1 MEETGKNH
9 FTCLQSLTNFIIK
22 CCIEYLAI
30 GRNKFTTSVAIRTDC
45 VVKIKYNYH
54 MYAAMMALIS
64 LNVEVYLTYGNYKG
78 KMILNV

>member
-22 CCIEYLAI
+22 CCIECIRAI

-45 VVKIKYNYH
+45 VVKFKY
-54 MYAAMMALIS
+54 MMALIS
-64 LNVEVYLTYGNYKG
+64 LNVEVNLTYGNYKG